1 MLPQFFY
8 YELTH
13 LIYLPAGI
21 RLLAVAIFGWVG
33 ILGIMLGWVLC
44 GVFDGETTLLQSLSI
59 GFISGFSA
67 YFSVLMWQ
75 WYFQI
80 GNSLDSITSRFAV
93 YLVLIC
99 AFVSTLIRYA
109 YLFSIDPLTPF
120 LPVFTIG
127 LIGDIVGCFIV
138 LYMIKGGLYMLRQF
152 SKH

>member
-1 MLPQFFY
+1 M
-8 YELTH
+8 TH
-13 LIYLPAGI
+13 WIYLPAGI
-21 RLLAVAIFGWVG
+21 RILAVAIYGWVG
-33 ILGIMLGWVLC
+33 VVGIMLGWVFC
-44 GVFDGETTLLQSLSI
+44 HIFGGEKTLSESLYF

-67 YFSVLMWQ
+67 YLSLLVWQ

-80 GNSLDSITSRFAV
+80 NSSLDSITSRLAV

-120 LPVFTIG
+120 FQVFTIG
-127 LIGDIVGCFIV
+127 LIGDIVGSFIV